1 MDGVVVL
8 LKAPGMTSSN
18 AVYDVRRIFG
28 EKRAGHIGTLDPGA
42 AGVLPICIG
51 RATRLFDYFVEKE
64 KTYLADIAFGTATDT
79 QDASGV
85 VLERLD
91 CSVTRE
97 MLERILPSF
106 LGEIQQVAP
115 AYSALKVGGRK
126 MYDLARAGEAVPERV
141 RSATISELALLDML
155 ETNRFLLRIR
165 CSRGTYIRTLC
176 ADIGR
181 ALGVPAHMAF
191 LLRTATGRFSVA
203 ESYTV
208 AELEALRDAGSLI
221 EAVIPCEKALSL
233 LPALDL
239 GAQRR
244 TPTMNGLPTT
254 TRAPEGSVR
263 LYAGGMFL
271 GVGTV
276 SAGAVRLAV
285 HLYDNHENEQ

>member
-64 KTYLADIAFGTATDT
+64 KTYIAEIAFGTATDT
-79 QDASGV
+79 QDAAGA
-85 VLERLD
+85 VLERMN
-91 CSVTRE
+91 CHITRE
-97 MLERILPSF
+97 MLERVLPSF
-106 LGEIQQVAP
+106 HGEIRQIAP

-126 MYDLARAGEAVPERV
+126 MYDLARAGETVPERI
-141 RSATISELALLDML
+141 RSATISELSLLDAM
-155 ETNRFLLRIR
+155 EANRFLLRVR

-181 ALGVPAHMAF
+181 ALGVPAHMSF
-191 LLRTATGRFSVA
+191 LLRTAAGHFSV
-203 ESYTV
+203 EQSCTV
-208 AELEALRDAGSLI
+208 AELETLRDEHRLKT
-221 EAVIPCEKALSL
+221 AVISCEDALSF

-239 GAQRR
+239 GAFRR
-244 TPTMNGLPTT
+244 SPTMNGLPTT
-254 TRAPEGSVR
+254 SRAPEGAVR

-271 GVGTV
+271 GAGTV
-276 SAGAVRLAV
+276 KAGAARLVV
-285 HLYDNHENEQ
+285 HLYENHESEL